1 MEKQEVRLKQA
12 TLLLR
17 VPFLGLNPQKC
28 QSSKRGSNQSDAES
42 MLGNRIFHP
51 VSAWQ
56 DRAMWSEQGHWS

>member
-17 VPFLGLNPQKC
+17 VSFLELNPQKC
-28 QSSKRGSNQSDAES
+28 QSSKRGSNRSDAGS

-56 DRAMWSEQGHWS
+56 DSAMRSEQGRWS

>member
-17 VPFLGLNPQKC
+17 VPFLGLNPQKRR
-28 QSSKRGSNQSDAES
+28 SSKRGSNQSEAGS
-42 MLGNRIFHP
+42 LLGNRIFHP

-56 DRAMWSEQGHWS
+56 DGAVWSEQGRWS